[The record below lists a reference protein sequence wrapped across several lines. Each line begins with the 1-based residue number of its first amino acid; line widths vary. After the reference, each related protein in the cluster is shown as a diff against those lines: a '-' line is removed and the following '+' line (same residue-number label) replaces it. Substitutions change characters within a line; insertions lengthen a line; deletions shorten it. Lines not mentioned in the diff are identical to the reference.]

1 MKKRKAAVL
10 LCTCTLLLGAGS
22 RVQAEDY
29 QGEDGWSVRFQG
41 NGLESNFKTADI
53 NDAIYNLQ
61 PGDSIAI
68 TVALENGGGKS
79 TDWWMT
85 NKVLRSLE
93 DTQEAASGGGYTYTL
108 IYENPEGTEKILY
121 TSDTVGGEKEGSEGA
136 GLKEAT
142 DSLEE
147 YFFLDALNTGE
158 KGYIYLTVALDGETQ
173 GNVYQD
179 TLADLQMNFAVE
191 ETSGPR
197 LVPVEEDPNPG
208 PGGEPDSGDGSGG
221 GRGTGRPPKTSDD
234 ADIFPYVALSLV
246 SGTGLLILALY
257 SMKQA
262 GKEEKEK
269 GGAGK

>member
-1 MKKRKAAVL
+1 MKKRNSAAL
-10 LCTCTLLLGAGS
+10 LCVGALLLGAGG

-29 QGEDGWSVRFQG
+29 QGEDGWSVRFLG
-41 NGLESNFKTADI
+41 NGLESNFKTSDI

-108 IYENPEGTEKILY
+108 IYENPEGTEQILY
-121 TSDTVGGEKEGSEGA
+121 TSDTVGGEKEDGEGA

-158 KGYIYLTVALDGETQ
+158 RGYIYLTVALDGETQ
-173 GNVYQD
+173 GNAYQD

-191 ETSGPR
+191 ETAGPR
-197 LVPVEEDPNPG
+197 LVPVEEDDPDPGENPDSPDS
-208 PGGEPDSGDGSGG
+208 PGGT
-221 GRGTGRPPKTSDD
+221 GTRRPPKTSDD

-257 SMKQA
+257 SMRQA

-269 GGAGK
+269 GGGKK

>member
-1 MKKRKAAVL
+1 MKKRNSAAL
-10 LCTCTLLLGAGS
+10 LCAGALLLGAGG

-29 QGEDGWSVRFQG
+29 QGEDGWSVRFLG

-85 NKVLRSLE
+85 NRVLRSLE

-108 IYENPEGTEKILY
+108 IYENPEGTEQILY
-121 TSDTVGGEKEGSEGA
+121 TSDTVGGEKEDGEGA
-136 GLKEAT
+136 GLREAT

-158 KGYIYLTVALDGETQ
+158 RGYIYLTVALDGETQ
-173 GNVYQD
+173 GNAYQD

-191 ETSGPR
+191 ETAGPR
-197 LVPVEEDPNPG
+197 LVPVEDDPDPG
-208 PGGEPDSGDGSGG
+208 PGENPDSPGSPG
-221 GRGTGRPPKTSDD
+221 GTGTRRPPKTSDD
-234 ADIFPYVALSLV
+234 ADIFPYAALSLA

-257 SMKQA
+257 SMRQA

-269 GGAGK
+269 GGGKK

>member
-1 MKKRKAAVL
+1 MKKRKSAAM
-10 LCTCTLLLGAGS
+10 LCTCALLLGAGS

-29 QGEDGWSVRFQG
+29 QGEDGWSVRFLG
-41 NGLESNFKTADI
+41 NGLESNFKTSDI

-85 NKVLRSLE
+85 NRVLRSLE

-108 IYENPEGTEKILY
+108 IYENPEGTEQILF
-121 TSDTVGGEKEGSEGA
+121 TSDTVGGEKEGGDGA

-147 YFFLDALNTGE
+147 YFFLDALDTGE
-158 KGYIYLTVALDGETQ
+158 RGYIYLTVALDGETQ
-173 GNVYQD
+173 GNAYQD

-191 ETSGPR
+191 ETTGPR
-197 LVPVEEDPNPG
+197 LVPVEEDDPG
-208 PGGEPDSGDGSGG
+208 SGEDPDSPDSPG
-221 GRGTGRPPKTSDD
+221 GRGTRRPPKTSDD
-234 ADIFPYVALSLV
+234 ADIFPYAALSLV
-246 SGTGLLILALY
+246 SGTGLLFLALY

-262 GKEEKEK
+262 RKEEKEK
-269 GGAGK
+269 GGGEK

>member
-1 MKKRKAAVL
+1 MKKKWMG
-10 LCTCTLLLGAGS
+10 LLLVCAMVLGDGTAACAEHYKGDSGWAVDFMGS
-22 RVQAEDY
+22 
-29 QGEDGWSVRFQG
+29 GM
-41 NGLESNFKTADI
+41 ESNFNTSDI

-61 PGDSIAI
+61 PGDSIDI
-68 TVALENGGGKS
+68 SVALKNTGANDA
-79 TDWWMT
+79 DWWMT